1 MLHFL
6 RRESGS
12 QVRFLRKL
20 QQGASKLLAVSLLCA
35 GLNLP
40 SSAQGPINPN
50 ADEVEAQQA
59 VYAQKYV
66 RLREL
71 ASKMIEKSPERPGS
85 FYYYGYSLHHSEG
98 DLPRARFYLEKAE
111 RVFIEHYGAKPSSTA
126 PWGWLDR
133 ILLEMESVQG
143 EMDDYQ
149 AQIDSLERLDALF
162 LHQVGRRLPALRA
175 YVAWPLMK
183 LGKETQARKELS
195 SISMYQDEG
204 TRVTYLNS
212 LGALEMETDH
222 PAKCYETFTDLVNS
236 CRRRGWNMTCT
247 YLRNAGEASAT
258 VGKFDEAEKY
268 FLDATNYFD
277 PQGYSN
283 PWWDLGTLYL
293 SQARFPEAVTA
304 LKNTVKWTAASQPYI
319 AQQSWAA
326 DQQLV
331 CEVLLQLGMTK
342 DALVVAENF
351 INQPDRKGG
360 DSVSKD
366 QTEAANLLIYRDA
379 LLARQAGAREE
390 LCWSKGKQWWSLLAE
405 QHRLGWQAYFAGR
418 RATAMMIEH
427 GRLHSSLRWSL
438 AHGTVTIPNYARP
451 ELAKLY
457 GPAVTLAA
465 IEEQNEKKWDGKE
478 FEQPYL
484 ASIAAEAQALS
495 GQDRLAVKTIET
507 ASRDLPKS
515 EALLKLRLLALKA
528 QIQERQGQTAESYRT
543 YQQIMEQAPS
553 MLRTLDISLPVQIQ
567 GSGSMLSDAASMLTD
582 SPRFRD
588 DSKGLKIQLTSSGGS
603 LNAVLLGLDGSVI
616 NDAEVKILKDT
627 DQTARDLVAEVH
639 TKFFA
644 PRVDLSQVDIN
655 SLDGSTRQADSK
667 ALKKM
672 FGF

>member
-603 LNAVLLGLDGSVI
+603 LKAVLLGLDGSVI
-616 NDAEVKILKDT
+616 NDAEVKLLKDT

>member
-603 LNAVLLGLDGSVI
+603 LKAVLLGLDGSVI

>member
-1 MLHFL
+1 ML
-6 RRESGS
+6 
-12 QVRFLRKL
+12 
-20 QQGASKLLAVSLLCA
+20 QGVAVALLLVSM
-35 GLNLP
+35 NLP
-40 SSAQGPINPN
+40 SNAQGPIDPN
-50 ADEVEAQQA
+50 AEEVEAQQA

-71 ASKMIEKSPERPGS
+71 AGKMIEKYPDRPGS

-98 DLPRARFYLEKAE
+98 DLPRSRFYLEKAE
-111 RVFIEHYGAKPSSTA
+111 KVFVEHYGKKPSTTA

-133 ILLEMESVQG
+133 ILLELESVQG

-149 AQIDSLERLDALF
+149 AQIDSIERLDGLF
-162 LHQVGRRLPALRA
+162 LHAVGRRVPALRA
-175 YVAWPLMK
+175 YIAWPMMK

-222 PAKCYETFTDLVNS
+222 PAKCYETFTELVNS
-236 CRRRGWNMTCT
+236 CKSRGWNMTCT

-268 FLDATNYFD
+268 FLEATNYFD

-293 SQARFPEAVTA
+293 SQARFPEAVSA
-304 LKNTVKWTAASQPYI
+304 LKSTVQWTAASQPYI

-342 DALVVAENF
+342 EALVVAEKF

-366 QTEAANLLIYRDA
+366 QTEAANLLIYREA

-405 QHRLGWQAYFAGR
+405 QHRLGWEAYFAGR
-418 RATAMMIEH
+418 RATAMMIEN

-465 IEEQNEKKWDGKE
+465 IEEQNEKKWDGKQ

-495 GQDRLAVKTIET
+495 AQDGLALKTIET
-507 ASRDLPKS
+507 ASNDLPKS

-528 QIQERQGQTAESYRT
+528 RIQERQGQTNESYRT

-553 MLRTLDISLPVQIQ
+553 MLRTLDIALPVQIQ
-567 GSGSMLSDAASMLTD
+567 GTGAMLGDAASMMID
-582 SPRFRD
+582 SPRFRE
-588 DSKGLKIQLTSSGGS
+588 DSKGLKIQLSSNGS
-603 LNAVLLGLDGSVI
+603 MLKAVLLGLDGSVI

-627 DQTARDLVAEVH
+627 DQTSRDLVAEVH
-639 TKFFA
+639 SKFFA
-644 PRVDLSQVDIN
+644 PRIDLSQVDIN
-655 SLDGSTRQADSK
+655 SLDGSTRQGDSK
-667 ALKKM
+667 NLKKM